1 MRWNLD
7 VSFRVRAPRNT
18 LNCTPL
24 PEKSRAGTRKKVG
37 VKLAPPFLEGKI
49 MLPNIPGLQKQ
60 IQKMQEDMARA
71 QDELE
76 NARLET
82 SSGGGMVKVA
92 TNGKG
97 EVIDIQLAPEIVD
110 PSDIE
115 MLQDLIV
122 SAMREAGDKA
132 EQYKTEK
139 MNAAMPPGLMGS
151 LPKGIL

>member
-1 MRWNLD
+1 
-7 VSFRVRAPRNT
+7 
-18 LNCTPL
+18 
-24 PEKSRAGTRKKVG
+24 
-37 VKLAPPFLEGKI
+37 

-132 EQYKTEK
+132 EAYKTEK
-139 MNAAMPPGLMGS
+139 MNAAMPPGLMWS

>member
-1 MRWNLD
+1 
-7 VSFRVRAPRNT
+7 
-18 LNCTPL
+18 
-24 PEKSRAGTRKKVG
+24 
-37 VKLAPPFLEGKI
+37 

-110 PSDIE
+110 PGDIE

-132 EQYKTEK
+132 EAYKTEK